1 MLKKISLLTLLTLG
15 TLSAEETLKPI
26 LQMGYDF
33 GGTKLATITHQ
44 DNYGESTYNIR
55 ANGGLSFEGGAVL
68 GNNNSNMEL
77 QLLVG
82 YKFDSDSADNGDVTW
97 DVVPFSALAMF
108 KSNKWKFGG
117 GVTYHLNPE
126 LDSSFPLY
134 DSNNNFVSN
143 GINEKYNNAFGGVI
157 KMQYRATP
165 SLDIGLKGTLIE
177 YELKN
182 DPTITTKGNSIG
194 IVLSY
199 TFGNER
205 SEFR

>member
-1 MLKKISLLTLLTLG
+1 MLKKISLLTLLTVG
-15 TLSAEETLKPI
+15 SLSAADTLKPI

-33 GGTKLATITHQ
+33 GGTKLATITHE
-44 DNYGESTYNIR
+44 DYYGESTYNIR
-55 ANGGLSFEGGAVL
+55 SGEGMSFEAGAVL
-68 GNNNSNMEL
+68 GNDNSNMEL

-82 YKFDSDSADNGDVTW
+82 YKFDYDSATNGDVTW
-97 DVVPFSALAMF
+97 DVIPFTALAMF

-126 LDSSFPLY
+126 LDSSFPIY
-134 DSNNNFVSN
+134 DSDNNFVSN
-143 GINEKYNNAFGGVI
+143 GINDEYDNAFGGVI

-177 YELKN
+177 YELKD
-182 DPTITTKGNSIG
+182 DPSIIAKGNSIG
-194 IVLSY
+194 FVISY